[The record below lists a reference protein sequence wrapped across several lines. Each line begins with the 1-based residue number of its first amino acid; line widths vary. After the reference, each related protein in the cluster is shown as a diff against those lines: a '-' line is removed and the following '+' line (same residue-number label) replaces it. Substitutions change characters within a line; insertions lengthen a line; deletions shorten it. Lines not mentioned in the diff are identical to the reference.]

1 MTLTHAVQTSVSQC
15 WDLENTRKI
24 NTEPYNLVQATM
36 SYTVDRTNP
45 LGKTQCC

>member
-24 NTEPYNLVQATM
+24 NTEPYYYYYLFVHMVHQYMNIQ
-36 SYTVDRTNP
+36 
-45 LGKTQCC
+45 